1 MFQQQVYILNMI
13 LMGLD
18 ALCVI
23 AAGYTAY
30 NLTPILDG
38 ALPNGWMFTV
48 SVIIVMFS
56 NNYFLGSFR
65 LYSDRAPATVLRLVW
80 SIFKT
85 VVISFLLLLA
95 MAFLMRLESPPRNFF
110 ILFFGCTLLN
120 LFTMRILARVY
131 TRKISKKG
139 FHSRKI
145 LVVGNPERGQLVIE
159 ALQDQLSWGHE
170 VVGRLNTC
178 EKDADEGCLGSIED
192 LQRILRDQ
200 PIDEVVFAL
209 HGNRNVDLGKFLDIC
224 AKMGIS
230 ARILPALWLP
240 GGHNISVEKCQGIP
254 FLNMQSYNFSA
265 NGMLYKRGLDIVG
278 GSMGMLLF
286 LIMFPCIALAIKL
299 DSPGPVLFRQMRKG
313 QRGRTFRLYKFRTMF
328 ANAEEMKKELM
339 AKNQMQGHMFKM
351 EDDPRVTKVGRWLR
365 KTSLDEFP
373 QFINVMRGEM
383 SLVGT
388 RPPTIDEVEKY
399 QPEHLMRI
407 AAKPG
412 ITGLWQVSGRNKISD
427 FEQVVELDCRYLHNW
442 HFSDDLK
449 ILCKTVWVVLRR
461 KGAV

>member
-1 MFQQQVYILNMI
+1 MLQQQVYILNMI

-30 NLTPILDG
+30 NLTTTIG
-38 ALPNGWMFTV
+38 GVLPNNGLFTV

-80 SIFKT
+80 SIFKS
-85 VVISFLLLLA
+85 VCISFLLLLA
-95 MAFLMRLESPPRNFF
+95 MVFLMELENAPRDFF
-110 ILFFGCTLLN
+110 MLFCGGSF
-120 LFTMRILARVY
+120 LFLCGLRILAREY
-131 TRKISKKG
+131 TRKISRKG

-145 LVVGNPERGQLVIE
+145 LVVGDQQRGQLVIE
-159 ALQDQLSWGHE
+159 ALHEQLSWGHE

-178 EKDADEGCLGSIED
+178 EKDADEECLGSIED
-192 LQRILRDQ
+192 LQRILRRQ

-209 HGNRNVDLGKFLDIC
+209 HGNRSVDLGKFLDIC

-230 ARILPALWLP
+230 VRILPALWLP
-240 GGHNISVEKCQGIP
+240 GGHAISVEKCQGIP
-254 FLNMQSYNFSA
+254 FLNMHSNSFSA
-265 NGMLYKRGLDIVG
+265 NGLLYKRALDIVG
-278 GSMGMLLF
+278 GAVGMLLF
-286 LIMFPCIALAIKL
+286 LIMSPFIGLAVTL
-299 DSPGPVLFRQMRKG
+299 DSPGPVLFTQLRKG
-313 QRGRTFRLYKFRTMF
+313 QRGRTFRLYKFRTMYT
-328 ANAEEMKKELM
+328 NAEEMKKELM
-339 AKNQMQGHMFKM
+339 DQNQMQGHMFKM

-412 ITGLWQVSGRNKISD
+412 ITGLWQVSGRNKIND

-442 HFSDDLK
+442 RFSDDLK
-449 ILCKTVWVVLRR
+449 ILCKTVWVVLQR

>member
-1 MFQQQVYILNMI
+1 MLQQQVYILNMI

-18 ALCVI
+18 AICVI

-30 NLTPILDG
+30 DLSADMG
-38 ALPNGWMFTV
+38 RALPSGSLFAV
-48 SVIIVMFS
+48 SVVVVMFS
-56 NNYFLGSFR
+56 NNYFLGSFG
-65 LYSDRAPATVLRLVW
+65 LYSDRSPATVLRLVW
-80 SIFKT
+80 SIVKA
-85 VVISFLLLLA
+85 VIISFLLLIA
-95 MAFLMRLESPPRNFF
+95 MVFLMKPENPPRNFF
-110 ILFFGCTLLN
+110 ILFSGGTLLY
-120 LFTMRILARVY
+120 LIVLRVLAREY
-131 TRKISKKG
+131 TRKISRQG

-145 LVVGNPERGQLVIE
+145 LVVGDPQRGQLVIE

-178 EKDADEGCLGSIED
+178 EKDADETCLGSIED
-192 LQRILRDQ
+192 LQQILRTQ

-209 HGNRNVDLGKFLDIC
+209 HGDRSIDLGKFLDIC

-230 ARILPALWLP
+230 VRILPALWLP
-240 GGHNISVEKCQGIP
+240 GGHSISVEKCQGIP
-254 FLNMQSYNFSA
+254 FLNMQSYSFSA
-265 NGMLYKRGLDIVG
+265 NGMLYKRALDIVG
-278 GSMGMLLF
+278 GSLGMLLF
-286 LIMFPCIALAIKL
+286 LIMFPFIGPAIKL
-299 DSPGPVLFRQMRKG
+299 DSPGPILFTQLRKG
-313 QRGRTFRLYKFRTMF
+313 QRGRTFKLYKFRTMF
-328 ANAEEMKKELM
+328 ANAEEMKKDLM

-365 KTSLDEFP
+365 RTSLDEFP
-373 QFINVMRGEM
+373 QFINVIRGEM

-412 ITGLWQVSGRNKISD
+412 ITGLWQVSGRNKIND

-442 HFSDDLK
+442 HFSDDIK
-449 ILCKTVWVVLRR
+449 ILCKTVWVVLQR